1 MLDVPRSQH
10 ARQLPHSL
18 PWSGA
23 GQVLSSGFVD
33 TVEVHGQCFTGPW
46 SIICELI
53 LIIKFGG
60 ITSGSIK
67 VKNFTSLVGIQC
79 LVPGVRLHTSKIFF
93 KCSGLW
99 MSPLSCHLNQG
110 SPVISVTIA
119 STQRGSCSA
128 SCLRVS
134 ASLTF
139 FPFVLNLIISY
150 SLDPVKLGRLD
161 A

>member
-33 TVEVHGQCFTGPW
+33 TVDVHGQCFTGPW
-46 SIICELI
+46 SIICEEI
-53 LIIKFGG
+53 LIIKFDG
-60 ITSGSIK
+60 ITAGSMS
-67 VKNFTSLVGIQC
+67 VKNLTSRVGIQC

-93 KCSGLW
+93 KCSGLC
-99 MSPLSCHLNQG
+99 MSPESCHLNHF

-119 STQRGSCSA
+119 STQRGSVNAC
-128 SCLRVS
+128 CLRS
-134 ASLTF
+134 RASFTF
-139 FPFVLNLIISY
+139 LNL
-150 SLDPVKLGRLD
+150 
-161 A
+161 

>member
-1 MLDVPRSQH
+1 MLDTSLDQH
-10 ARQLPHSL
+10 ARQSLHSL

-23 GQVLSSGFVD
+23 AQVLSSGFVD
-33 TVEVHGQCFTGPW
+33 PVDVHGQCFTGPW
-46 SIICELI
+46 LIICDDI

-60 ITSGSIK
+60 TVAGSMS
-67 VKNFTSLVGIQC
+67 VKNFTSRVGIQC

-99 MSPLSCHLNQG
+99 MSPLSCQRNQA
-110 SPVISVTIA
+110 SPVINVTIA

-128 SCLRVS
+128 CSLRLR
-134 ASLTF
+134 AACTF
-139 FPFVLNLIISY
+139 LNLY
-150 SLDPVKLGRLD
+150 LPFR

>member
-23 GQVLSSGFVD
+23 GQVLSSGFVE
-33 TVEVHGQCFTGPW
+33 TVDVHGQCLTGPW
-46 SIICELI
+46 SIICEEI

-67 VKNFTSLVGIQC
+67 VKNFTSRVGIQC

-93 KCSGLW
+93 KCSGLC
-99 MSPLSCHLNQG
+99 MSPESCHLNHF
-110 SPVISVTIA
+110 SPVINVTIA
-119 STQRGSCSA
+119 STQRGSCNACCLRSSA
-128 SCLRVS
+128 SF
-134 ASLTF
+134 TF
-139 FPFVLNLIISY
+139 LNL
-150 SLDPVKLGRLD
+150 
-161 A
+161 

>member
-1 MLDVPRSQH
+1 MFAVSLDQH

-33 TVEVHGQCFTGPW
+33 TVDVHGQCVTGPW
-46 SIICELI
+46 SIICEEI

-60 ITSGSIK
+60 ITAGSIK
-67 VKNFTSLVGIQC
+67 RKNFTSRVGIQC

-99 MSPLSCHLNQG
+99 MSPESCQRNQA
-110 SPVISVTIA
+110 SPVINVTIA
-119 STQRGSCSA
+119 STQRGSVNACCLRSSA
-128 SCLRVS
+128 SF
-134 ASLTF
+134 TF
-139 FPFVLNLIISY
+139 LNLY
-150 SLDPVKLGRLD
+150 RPFM

>member
-1 MLDVPRSQH
+1 MLAVSLDQH

-46 SIICELI
+46 SIICEEI
-53 LIIKFGG
+53 LIIKFDG
-60 ITSGSIK
+60 ITAGSMS
-67 VKNFTSLVGIQC
+67 VKNLTSRVGIQC

-99 MSPLSCHLNQG
+99 MSPESCHLK
-110 SPVISVTIA
+110 
-119 STQRGSCSA
+119 
-128 SCLRVS
+128 
-134 ASLTF
+134 
-139 FPFVLNLIISY
+139 NL
-150 SLDPVKLGRLD
+150 
-161 A
+161 